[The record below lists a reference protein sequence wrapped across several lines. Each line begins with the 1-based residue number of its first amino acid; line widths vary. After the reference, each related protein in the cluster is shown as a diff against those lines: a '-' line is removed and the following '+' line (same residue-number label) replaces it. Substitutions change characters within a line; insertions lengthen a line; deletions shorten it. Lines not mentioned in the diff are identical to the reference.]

1 MYALSHTS
9 TCVDSYERKF
19 SHNALNRESL
29 LFQFYIKNIQ
39 KKYL

>member
-1 MYALSHTS
+1 MHYLTLVH
-9 TCVDSYERKF
+9 VLIHKF